1 MAARLCGAGWNGA
14 RRAKLTALLER
25 AVEYGLLTGPEC
37 RTFRDLAR
45 LRNSHAHF
53 RAPAKETFLLNR
65 VVHENTLATEVIAE
79 DATRAIA
86 AVAGFVRRQSDM
98 RLGLGPRDE

>member
-1 MAARLCGAGWNGA
+1 MAARLYGAGWNGA

-25 AVEYGLLTGPEC
+25 AVEDALATGPEC

-65 VVHENTLATEVIAE
+65 VVHENTLTTEVIAE

-98 RLGLGPRDE
+98 RL